1 MWYFSLLFLT
11 AVKDHTQFF
20 LADFQWNIL
29 RDSININNFNCN
41 PVVLKKILVKPLTF
55 AIFGPNLPQQKG
67 QYAPH
72 TNQKTNL
79 CAEIAKAD
87 LKL

>member
-1 MWYFSLLFLT
+1 MQSSSFE
-11 AVKDHTQFF
+11 
-20 LADFQWNIL
+20 
-29 RDSININNFNCN
+29 
-41 PVVLKKILVKPLTF
+41 ILVKPLTF

-79 CAEIAKAD
+79 CAEIAKPD

>member
-11 AVKDHTQFF
+11 AVKDHTH
-20 LADFQWNIL
+20 FQWNIL
-29 RDSININNFNCN
+29 RDSIKINNFNCN
-41 PVVLKKILVKPLTF
+41 SVVLNKNLVKPLTF
-55 AIFGPNLPQQKG
+55 AIFGSDLRQQKG

-72 TNQKTNL
+72 THQKINL
-79 CAEIAKAD
+79 CAEIAKTD